1 MAVLNRKLFNRGGP
15 VSSRGVGIT
24 SGLVPVQ
31 KFQEGGK
38 VSKLEA
44 LSPFLLDLSGR
55 LLGGT
60 SLTGSFGEIAGQALS
75 GSSPLLSEGLKTYRE
90 GQKVDDDRQIIKD
103 AQGYQRYV
111 DTGERVFP
119 GVEKPVEEEKPQYTK
134 LKPGESLYRDGEL
147 VTERVMLE
155 KNQQLI
161 KLNPNQILIDPVTK
175 EEVARGMEKAD
186 TEVYK
191 LNPGQKVFDKDNNVI
206 AFYEPPAEQE
216 DVIKLNPGQKAFDRQ
231 GNLLFEAPAT
241 VQEGKVFKLS
251 PGQKAFDADGNEI
264 ASVAPN
270 EPKPI
275 DTTITVAPGSKI
287 FDKETGEVIFE
298 NPTAAAQQKLYKAQ
312 PGTTLIDGSGNV
324 IYEAPEQK
332 KYFKLNPG
340 QKIYDQNG
348 NVIATGTT
356 DIDNMDKYNEFKTES
371 ERYNYVVKMLSKK
384 AGFNADGN
392 VMLENLEPLERQEYK
407 LALEQV
413 STSYRQDL
421 ENWGDTQK
429 DFLATISNV
438 YNMEEQLRQVE
449 DQLVNPSDELI
460 ATGPITGRITP
471 FFGVMENLTGLNMA
485 TVINN
490 LFGKE
495 VLLENLP
502 ADEINR
508 LQKTIALQ
516 FQEKMKGQV
525 SNYEARQIV
534 ASMFNIT
541 KLPGS
546 NELALENMRFIN
558 DMNKAMISIAQNSDT
573 YDEFSR
579 KVQAWKKDNKPI
591 ITKTTNEGKQDI
603 NDKYGFKIFNDDTN
617 KVKP

>member
-1 MAVLNRKLFNRGGP
+1 MSVLNRKLFNRGGP

-90 GQKVDDDRQIIKD
+90 GQKVDDDRQIIKGAD
-103 AQGYQRYV
+103 GYQYYV
-111 DTGERVFP
+111 DTGERVLP
-119 GVEKPVEEEKPQYTK
+119 NVVIPEKEKEPQYTTV
-134 LKPGESLYRDGEL
+134 KPGEALYKDGEL
-147 VTERVMLE
+147 VVERMNVE
-155 KNQQLI
+155 KDK
-161 KLNPNQILIDPVTK
+161 KLYNLKPNSVLFDSNGNEI
-175 EEVARGMEKAD
+175 ARGLDKSD
-186 TEVYK
+186 TTVYK
-191 LNPGQKVFDKDNNVI
+191 LNPGQKVFDINGNVI

-216 DVIKLNPGQKAFDRQ
+216 DVIKLNPGQKAFDRE

-264 ASVAPN
+264 ASVAAK

-275 DTTITVAPGSKI
+275 DTTITVSPGSKV
-287 FDKETGEVIFE
+287 FDKETGTVIFD
-298 NPTAAAQQKLYKAQ
+298 NPTNAPQQKIYKAQ
-312 PGTTLIDGSGNV
+312 PGTTLIDGNGNV

-332 KYFKLNPG
+332 EYFKLNPG

-384 AGFNADGN
+384 AGFDSDGN
-392 VMLENLEPLERQEYK
+392 VMLENLEPLERQEFK

-429 DFLATISNV
+429 EFLATISNV
-438 YNMEEQLRQVE
+438 YNMEEQLQQVE
-449 DQLVNPSDELI
+449 DLLKNEDQLI

-485 TVINN
+485 TVIND

-508 LQKTIALQ
+508 LQKTMALQ

-534 ASMFNIT
+534 S
-541 KLPGS
+541 
-546 NELALENMRFIN
+546 IN
-558 DMNKAMISIAQNSDT
+558 
-573 YDEFSR
+573 
-579 KVQAWKKDNKPI
+579 V
-591 ITKTTNEGKQDI
+591 
-603 NDKYGFKIFNDDTN
+603 
-617 KVKP
+617 